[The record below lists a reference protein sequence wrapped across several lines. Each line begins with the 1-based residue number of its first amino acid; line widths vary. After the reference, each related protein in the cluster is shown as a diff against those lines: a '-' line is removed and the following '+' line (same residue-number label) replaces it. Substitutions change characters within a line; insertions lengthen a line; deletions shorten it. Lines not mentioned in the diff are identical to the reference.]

1 MVFVPSAGANVP
13 GLGPFVG
20 SWQKHQEG
28 LVIDS
33 AGTGVDTYS
42 DVKRCPDCSSA
53 GAPPGVLAFVLTSVS
68 DGMASGSVTASSDP
82 QKHAVGEQVTA
93 TIADGLPGK
102 LLKLTIGGV
111 AQLPFC
117 DGIAEA
123 TGQCGA

>member
-1 MVFVPSAGANVP
+1 MVFLPSAGADMS

-20 SWQKHQEG
+20 SWQKHEEG

-33 AGTGVDTYS
+33 AGTGIDTYP
-42 DVKRCPDCSSA
+42 DVRRCPTCSNG
-53 GAPPGVLAFVLTSVS
+53 GAPPGVLAFVLTAVS
-68 DGMASGSVTASSDP
+68 DGMATGSVTASSDP
-82 QKHAVGEQVTA
+82 QNHAVGESVTA
-93 TIADGLPGK
+93 TLADGLPGK
-102 LLKLTIGGV
+102 LLKITIGGV